1 MTRVLL
7 RCTIYSVTEQH
18 APSLAG
24 LGRFSEPSVLVLAS
38 LAQGPKHGYAIMQD
52 IAAFHGARLEPGTL
66 YGVLGRLEPR
76 GLIESLPE
84 IQRRR
89 PYRLTNAGAMV
100 LRAHLAALQRVVETA
115 QARLSASGVGP

>member
-1 MTRVLL
+1 
-7 RCTIYSVTEQH
+7 VTEQL
-18 APSLAG
+18 APSLSG
-24 LGRFSEPSVLVLAS
+24 LGRFSEPSLLVLAS

-84 IQRRR
+84 TERRR
-89 PYRLTNAGAMV
+89 PYRLTEAGAVV
-100 LRAHLAALQRVVETA
+100 LQAYLATLQRVLDTA
-115 QARLSASGVGP
+115 QARLSSALPRVGP